1 MNSNYSKR
9 DRRIKYLSKQN
20 SKLLSIINNEI
31 IRGNSNEKLIDECL
45 DAVKVNQNKLEKLV
59 GQNVVHSRINYK
71 KKHSK

>member
-20 SKLLSIINNEI
+20 SKLLSIINDEI

-45 DAVKVNQNKLEKLV
+45 DAVKVNQNKMEKLV

>member
-45 DAVKVNQNKLEKLV
+45 DAVKVNQNKMEKLV

-71 KKHSK
+71 KKHRK

>member
-1 MNSNYSKR
+1 MNSNYSQR

-45 DAVKVNQNKLEKLV
+45 DAVKVNQNKMEKLV

>member
-1 MNSNYSKR
+1 MNSNYSQR

-20 SKLLSIINNEI
+20 SKILSIINNEI

-45 DAVKVNQNKLEKLV
+45 DIVEENQKKMEKLV

>member
-1 MNSNYSKR
+1 MNSNYSQR
-9 DRRIKYLSKQN
+9 DRRIKYLLKQN
-20 SKLLSIINNEI
+20 SKILSIINNEI

-45 DAVKVNQNKLEKLV
+45 DIVEENLKKMEKLV

>member
-1 MNSNYSKR
+1 MISNYSQR

-20 SKLLSIINNEI
+20 SKILSIINNEI
-31 IRGNSNEKLIDECL
+31 IRGNSNEKLIEECL
-45 DAVKVNQNKLEKLV
+45 DIMEENQKKMEKLV